1 MKFKSALCLQG
12 GAMRGVFTAGVLDAF
27 IDNDIEFSDVYGIS
41 SGSKAMQYY
50 PSKQRGYSY
59 MSDIEASKCEN
70 MFNMGNLILG
80 LPVIDMDYYI
90 KEIRNKKFPLDYKSV
105 LESYT
110 KLHIG
115 CTNIN
120 TGKIEYFPSNDPNF
134 LEALVASC
142 SLPVLQP
149 IVKIRDNEYLDGG
162 LSETIPFKT
171 AFNEGFDKVVS
182 VSTRHKGYRA
192 IENHTFDFAYSMKYA
207 NYPNLLSL
215 LKNMHTKE
223 NEYYTEL
230 EKLESE
236 GKMIVIRPSYEVDVD
251 RLERDQNKLK
261 RLYEDGYNQGLIAIK
276 QFIDYFK

>member
-1 MKFKSALCLQG
+1 MKFEAALCLQG

-59 MSDIEASKCEN
+59 KSDIETTKCDN
-70 MFNMGNLILG
+70 MFNMGNLIMG

-90 KEIRNKKFPLDYKSV
+90 NEIRNKKYPLDYKSV

-120 TGKIEYFPSNDPNF
+120 TGNIEYFEASDQNF
-134 LEALVASC
+134 LDALVASC

-149 IVKIRDNEYLDGG
+149 IVNIRGNEYLDGG
-162 LSETIPFKT
+162 VSETIPFKT
-171 AFNEGFDKVVS
+171 AFNAGFNKVVS

-192 IENHTFDFAYSMKYA
+192 QENHSFDFAYSMKYA
-207 NYPNLLSL
+207 KYPKLLEL
-215 LKNMHTKE
+215 LQNMHKQE
-223 NEYYTEL
+223 NEYYE
-230 EKLESE
+230 EMERLESE
-236 GKMIVIRPSYEVDVD
+236 EKMVVIRPSYEVDVD

-261 RLYEDGYNQGLIAIK
+261 RLYEDGYNQGLAAITK
-276 QFIDYFK
+276 FIDYFK